1 MNLDEFVLKYAVLLS
16 KRNSIKQKKL
26 VLTAVHQD
34 FGAFGYEVK
43 GITEKRKGRIS
54 MNIQIGDLHQAKT
67 LIVAPYDMPPRRF
80 FSKGYHPF
88 REEDSYILKIFSE
101 NILALVSIVFAF
113 AAFILSSSIN
123 TILSYVVLGIF
134 TALILSFTFIFP
146 RGLSC
151 NYTANKNN
159 SSLAVMLNMAEALK
173 SRKDIAFVLLD
184 HVSLNHHGELMLS
197 TLLTKSNLNPMII
210 YLDCVGYGDAAVIS
224 GSAENQI
231 LAKKL
236 SALANES
243 LRFETKTYNQHEI
256 LLSTLNRFPKAL
268 YVSVGVL
275 KGKHWSVPKVRT
287 PKDNEI
293 NDSVIQAITRVLLEG
308 L

>member
-1 MNLDEFVLKYAVLLS
+1 MNLDEFILKYAVLLS

-26 VLTAVHQD
+26 VLTAIHQD
-34 FGAFGYEVK
+34 FGAFGYDVK
-43 GITEKRKGRIS
+43 GITEKRKGRVS
-54 MNIQIGDLHQAKT
+54 MNIQVGDLHKAKT
-67 LIVAPYDMPPRRF
+67 LIIAPYDMPPRRF

-88 REEDSYILKIFSE
+88 REEDGILLKLYSE
-101 NILALVSIVFAF
+101 NIVALGSIALAFGAF
-113 AAFILSSSIN
+113 YITSNIN

-134 TALILSFTFIFP
+134 TALILALALIFP
-146 RGLSC
+146 VGLPC

-159 SSLAVMLNMAEALK
+159 SSLAVMLNMAETLK
-173 SRKDIAFVLLD
+173 GRKDIAFVLLD

-197 TLLTKSNLNPMII
+197 TLLTKSNLNPTVI
-210 YLDCVGYGDAAVIS
+210 YLDCVGYGNAAIIS
-224 GSAENQI
+224 GSIENQS

-236 SALANES
+236 TSLADDT
-243 LRFETKTYNQHEI
+243 LRFETKTYDQREI
-256 LLSTLNRFPKAL
+256 LLSALNRFPKAL

-287 PKDNEI
+287 SKDNEI
-293 NDSVIQAITRVLLEG
+293 DDSVIQAVTRVLVEG